1 MLDKKAVLKQYFGHS
16 SFREGQE
23 QVVDAILQGRDAL
36 CVMPTGA
43 GKSICYQVPA
53 LIFKGITIVV
63 SPLISLM
70 KDQVMQLREEM
81 GLNDPFHV
89 QFFDYLKG
97 ILHGDFGKS
106 YQLNLPEEGKA
117 CLLSARRSECPMCA
131 ACYPLK
137 GLDAGAVSVLEDAQT
152 GAPLG
157 EYSGKELMETGCTVT
172 LPQPESASL
181 IFITRK

>member
-53 LIFKGITIVV
+53 LIFNGITIVV

-70 KDQVMQLREEM
+70 KDQVNALTQN
-81 GLNDPFHV
+81 GIQAAYLNSSLTSTQYAKV
-89 QFFDYLKG
+89 IGNIRRG
-97 ILHGDFGKS
+97 IYKIIYVAPERLSVPDF
-106 YQLNLPEEGKA
+106 
-117 CLLSARRSECPMCA
+117 
-131 ACYPLK
+131 
-137 GLDAGAVSVLEDAQT
+137 LDACMDIKVDLLAIDEAHCIS
-152 GAPLG
+152 
-157 EYSGKELMETGCTVT
+157 
-172 LPQPESASL
+172 
-181 IFITRK
+181 

>member
-70 KDQVMQLREEM
+70 KDQVNALTQNGIQAAYLNSSLTSTQYAKVIGNIRRGLYKIIYVAPERLSVPDFLDACMERREERFYEFEIP
-81 GLNDPFHV
+81 LL
-89 QFFDYLKG
+89 YG
-97 ILHGDFGKS
+97 I
-106 YQLNLPEEGKA
+106 
-117 CLLSARRSECPMCA
+117 
-131 ACYPLK
+131 
-137 GLDAGAVSVLEDAQT
+137 
-152 GAPLG
+152 
-157 EYSGKELMETGCTVT
+157 
-172 LPQPESASL
+172 
-181 IFITRK
+181 